1 MGACVSQWCVIAGLV
16 LLLVGCDRPSVP
28 QASGGASPKA
38 ERHQGYGRSMTGTL
52 PEREAAFFNEI
63 RLSDPSYR
71 TIEKALLNEKNE
83 LGLILSPSVSM
94 DSIPVLLRSI
104 LVKMA
109 KEFPDQDLTVVA
121 YGPSNP
127 PLEIGTARFDART
140 RETSYTPSQNGRI

>member
-1 MGACVSQWCVIAGLV
+1 
-16 LLLVGCDRPSVP
+16 
-28 QASGGASPKA
+28 
-38 ERHQGYGRSMTGTL
+38 MTGTL